1 MSKTIRQQ
9 KTKGFLDKLALQK
22 RTRKIIRDI
31 KSEDFWMDQDQF
43 YIPSA
48 QI

>member
-1 MSKTIRQQ
+1 MSKTIRNQ

-22 RTRKIIRDI
+22 RTRQIIRDI
-31 KSEDFWMDQDQF
+31 KNDDFWMDWDDN

-48 QI
+48 EL